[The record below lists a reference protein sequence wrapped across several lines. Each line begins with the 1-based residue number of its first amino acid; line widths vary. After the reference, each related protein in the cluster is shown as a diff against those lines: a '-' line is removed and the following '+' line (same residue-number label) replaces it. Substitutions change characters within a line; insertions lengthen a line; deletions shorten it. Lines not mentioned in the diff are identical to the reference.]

1 MNAKNRNNLK
11 ALLIVEQCNPE
22 WSSVP
27 LEGYNYY
34 QQISQLVDTTLVTH
48 ERNEPALS
56 KVLGDNKVIYMRESA
71 FSKKYHNLVASLTYL
86 GKTKWPL
93 YNALSYLVYAEFN
106 RKVYEQ
112 FKTQVLNREYDIVH
126 VLTPMMPRYPAKIV
140 KACEHT
146 PFLLGPVNGGVPFPK
161 GFQKVARQEF
171 AQFNFLRAI
180 GRVVIPGYTETYREA
195 DKVLA
200 GSTYTLN
207 YLKNL
212 FSLSEKRINLFYENG
227 ISKDFFGEITKPK
240 HDGIIDLLFVG
251 RLVPYKGADMI
262 VEAISKLSKNIQ
274 DKVRLT
280 IVGDGSERNNLE
292 TIVSELKLNNIVKF
306 TGWVKQQ
313 ETLEFYKKS
322 DVFCFPSIREF
333 GGAVVLEAMACGL
346 PCIVVNNGG
355 IGEYVTEK
363 TGFKIEP
370 TSRDGVVKELT
381 DKIHQLALNH
391 DLRLQMSANS
401 VERVKE
407 FEWGHKAEKIVEI
420 YSEMINTKYM

>member
-1 MNAKNRNNLK
+1 MNSKKIK
-11 ALLIVEQCNPE
+11 ALLIIEQCNPE

-27 LEGYNYY
+27 LEGYKYY
-34 QQISQLVDTTLVTH
+34 QSICQLVDATLVTH

-56 KVLGDNKVIYMRESA
+56 KVIGNNKIVYMRESN

-106 RKVYEQ
+106 RNVYEQ
-112 FKTQVLNREYDIVH
+112 FKKQILNREYDIVH
-126 VLTPMMPRYPAKIV
+126 VLTPMMPRYPAKVV

-180 GRVVIPGYTETYREA
+180 GRVVIPGYAETYRKA

-212 FSLSEKRINLFYENG
+212 FSLSDKRINLFYENG
-227 ISKDFFGEITKPK
+227 ISKDFFTEITKSK
-240 HDGIIDLLFVG
+240 HDNIIDLLFVG
-251 RLVPYKGADMI
+251 RLVPYKGADMLI
-262 VEAISKLSKNIQ
+262 ESISKLSKDIQ
-274 DKVRLT
+274 AKVRLT
-280 IVGDGSERNNLE
+280 IVGDGSERSNLE
-292 TIVSELKLNNIVKF
+292 TKVSELDLNKIVKF
-306 TGWVKQQ
+306 TGWVKQE
-313 ETLEFYKKS
+313 ETLEYYKKS

-363 TGFKIEP
+363 TGFKLEP
-370 TSRDGVVKELT
+370 ISRKHVIQGLT
-381 DKIHQLALNH
+381 DKINNLVLDDN
-391 DLRLQMSANS
+391 LRLQMSANS

-407 FEWGHKAEKIVEI
+407 FEWGHKAEKIVEM
-420 YSEMINTKYM
+420 YSEMINRKYM